1 MLLAALARA
10 CQMPA
15 RVVVGMVYVPS
26 KGGFVYH
33 MWTEAFDGKR
43 WLPLDATL
51 GQGGIGASHLELGN
65 SNLKD
70 ATGLTSLLSVV
81 QVLGKLKIEVLE
93 AE

>member
-10 CQMPA
+10 CQLPA
-15 RVVVGMVYVPS
+15 RVVVGLVYVPS
-26 KGGFVYH
+26 QQGFGYH
-33 MWTEAFDGKR
+33 MWTEIFDGKR

-51 GQGGIGASHLELGN
+51 GQGGIGASHLELGD

-70 ATGLTSLLSVV
+70 AQGLTSLISLV

-93 AE
+93 VE